1 MAKKNKQRKLILI
14 FTTFLA
20 SIGVLFI
27 SLGSKNNIWVPLN
40 KIEFGDNK
48 PFIKEQTNPITI
60 ESIFNKEKRLGDLAS
75 EDTITLLATGDLAR
89 PVQVAAFRF
98 SKEAKHKIEN
108 AKGKAFSIVELMEKN
123 PKGKEVRI
131 LG

>member
-1 MAKKNKQRKLILI
+1 MNQKKIHPELQQLIEKLRHTSAKEGTALWK
-14 FTTFLA
+14 TVAATLA
-20 SIGVLFI
+20 GSTAKRPIVNISRINLYATDKEVVL
-27 SLGSKNNIWVPLN
+27 VPG
-40 KIEFGDNK
+40 KV
-48 PFIKEQTNPITI
+48 
-60 ESIFNKEKRLGDLAS
+60 
-75 EDTITLLATGDLAR
+75 LATGDLAR